1 MVERSECSRWL
12 NVKYNT
18 ILVWL
23 AYSLKS
29 QCQNSLQSR
38 IWRGFGVHMLL
49 WNKLTSCFLP
59 QYSLRDNMILI
70 IVGLYQ
76 LKLSNYD
83 QCSKVCLNLLTQYSF
98 YVMESM
104 CSSNYTC
111 NIHRPSTREKEVSQT
126 VNTMGKIAKRRQ
138 LRKCTHAQIQIL
150 ANFYSIT
157 QYFATKKIRIF
168 RAIFIAFPPV
178 EYP

>member
-1 MVERSECSRWL
+1 MV
-12 NVKYNT
+12 
-18 ILVWL
+18 
-23 AYSLKS
+23 
-29 QCQNSLQSR
+29 
-38 IWRGFGVHMLL
+38 
-49 WNKLTSCFLP
+49 
-59 QYSLRDNMILI
+59 LI

-76 LKLSNYD
+76 LKLSNHD
-83 QCSKVCLNLLTQYSF
+83 QCSKVCLNSLTQYSF